1 VPRVPKLEWTS
12 VGSIPV
18 GPFQVAC
25 APGIKPELGSH
36 AGWDQVAGIRTDTP
50 RKRLIKAVTWPVVS
64 LSNEL
69 LGNAYCHRGVG
80 RWVRRNAGADTT
92 FLEIGCGPLSL
103 RKYLPRGAWYNGL
116 DIAFSEFQVRR
127 ALRLPR
133 VNLVLA
139 DAGAIPAPDDS
150 VSLIGSCQAFMHMPH
165 FDRVADELHRVC
177 KPGARVACSI
187 SNYYCHKYSVLGPNS
202 DIKQRWTYDEFP
214 ELMGRHGFRLLDR
227 RMLGRWFR
235 VGGRDYELPLASPDV
250 RRNSNFLFLFEATK

>member
-1 VPRVPKLEWTS
+1 VAKLEWTN

-18 GPFQVAC
+18 GPFQVPC
-25 APGIKPELGSH
+25 APGIRPEFGPK
-36 AGWDQVAGIRTDTP
+36 AGWDQVAGIRTDTA
-50 RKRLIKAVTWPVVS
+50 RKRLAKTVMWPVSS

-80 RWVRRNAGADTT
+80 RWVRQSAGADAT

-103 RKYLPRGAWYNGL
+103 HKYLPRGAWYNGL

-127 ALRLPR
+127 AMRRPR

-165 FDRVADELHRVC
+165 FDRVADEMRRVC
-177 KPGARVACSI
+177 RPGARVACSI
-187 SNYYCHKYSVLGPNS
+187 CNYFCHKYSVLGPNS
-202 DIKQRWTYDEFP
+202 DFKQRWTFDGFAEV
-214 ELMGRHGFRLLDR
+214 MGSHGFRLLDR
-227 RMLGRWFR
+227 RMVGRWVR
-235 VGGRDYELPLASPDV
+235 VGKRDYELPLSSSEE
-250 RRNSNFLFLFEATK
+250 RYNNNFLYLFEVEK